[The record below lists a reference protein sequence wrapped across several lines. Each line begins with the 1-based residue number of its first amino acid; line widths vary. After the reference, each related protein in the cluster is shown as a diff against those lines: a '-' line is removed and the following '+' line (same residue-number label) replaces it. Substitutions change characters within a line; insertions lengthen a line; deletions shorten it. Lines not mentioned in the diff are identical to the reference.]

1 MDKNLKAIEFDKIL
15 EKLAD
20 KTSFADAR
28 ELALSLRPENDL
40 SAAQELI
47 DETSDAH
54 MLSGRFGA
62 PTFGSIHNISGA
74 LRRAQAGAVLTTLEL
89 LRIASLLRSIRTVS
103 DWRNRSSSVETS
115 LDNRFDCLS
124 PNKYLEEKISSS
136 ILDED
141 EIADNASPGL
151 AAIRKK
157 LAAASA
163 KVRERLDKII
173 RSVSMQKYLQDS
185 IVTMRSGR
193 FVIPVKAEFRANVPG
208 LVHDTSSSGST
219 VFIEPMSVVEA
230 NNDIRVLKSKEQ
242 AEIERILAEFSA
254 EAGAYA
260 DSICESYRILTELNV
275 IFAKAD
281 LAYAMKASTPQ
292 LNNKGIIDLKKARHP
307 LIPQDKVVPTD
318 ISLGEKYDTLVVTG
332 PNTGGKTVSLKTV
345 GLLTAMAMS
354 GMMIP
359 AGDNSVL
366 SVFDMI
372 LADIGDEQSIE
383 QSLSTFSAHMTNI
396 VKIIGCANEKS
407 LVIIDE
413 LGSGTDPV
421 EGAALATA
429 ILEKLRSQ
437 GAKIVSTTHYPE
449 LKSYALDTEG
459 VENGCCEFDVTT
471 LRPTYRLLIGM
482 PGRSNAF
489 AISERL
495 GISPDIV
502 ERAKQLVSDE
512 DTKFEKIVSKLEKN
526 RSQLEGEIN
535 EARRIRAEAEA
546 ELERAKQTAEKAEA
560 DRKKELQQA
569 KDQADNIISKA
580 RAQAWG
586 VLDEIEEIR
595 KKKEISP
602 EEKAKLRAD
611 IRNMENSA
619 DPVENRSNEEY
630 VLPRPLQ
637 KGDRVLIFSIEKEG
651 NVIDAGK
658 DSVLVQSGLIKTRV
672 PVSDI
677 RLLDQKKPKQ
687 PKRSATRTVRQNVSK
702 NASTEVDVRGQNAID
717 AIMDVDRA
725 IDAALMQ
732 GLHILTI
739 IHGKGTGVLRREIQ
753 NHLKTHPSIRSFR
766 LGTFGEGDAGVT
778 VAELK

>member
-15 EKLAD
+15 ERLAD

-62 PTFGSIHNISGA
+62 PSFGSIHNMSGA

-89 LRIASLLRSIRTVS
+89 LRIASLLRTIRTVS
-103 DWRNRSSSVETS
+103 DWRNRSSSLETA
-115 LDNRFDCLS
+115 LDSRFDCLS

-151 AAIRKK
+151 ASIRKK

-163 KVRERLDKII
+163 RVRERLDKII

-281 LAYAMKASTPQ
+281 LAYAMKASVPL
-292 LNNKGIIDLKKARHP
+292 LNDKGIIDLKKARHP
-307 LIPQDKVVPTD
+307 LIHQDRVVATD

-354 GMMIP
+354 GLMIP
-359 AGDNSVL
+359 AGDNSRV

-396 VKIIGCANEKS
+396 VKILGCANEKS

-437 GAKIVSTTHYPE
+437 GARIVSTTHYPE

-502 ERAKQLVSDE
+502 KRAKQLVSDE

-526 RSQLEGEIN
+526 RSQLESEIN
-535 EARRIRAEAEA
+535 EAKRLRAEAEA
-546 ELERAKQTAEKAEA
+546 ELEKARQAAEKTEE
-560 DRKKELQQA
+560 DRKKELQNA
-569 KDQADNIISKA
+569 REQADSIISKA
-580 RAQAWG
+580 RAQVWG

-619 DPVENRSNEEY
+619 DPVESRSNEEY

-658 DSVLVQSGLIKTRV
+658 DTVLVQSGLIKTRV

-687 PKRSATRTVRQNVSK
+687 PRRSATRTVRQNVSK

-753 NHLKTHPSIRSFR
+753 NHLKTHPSIRTFR